1 MATNNLDVAQL
12 AAGGVAALITLAFL
26 LQKFIN
32 NWNSARAENSVI
44 GIMHTELER
53 LSEQNTKLSTE
64 LNKLQLEIITL
75 NTELRKLSSENQKLH
90 SEVTTLTGE
99 VARLQAVLQQGAQNG
114 STS

>member
-1 MATNNLDVAQL
+1 MPTNNLDVAQI

-26 LQKFIN
+26 LQKFLN
-32 NWNSARAENSVI
+32 NWNSSRAENSVI

-75 NTELRKLSSENQKLH
+75 NGELRKLSSENQKLH
-90 SEVTTLTGE
+90 SEVTALTGE
-99 VARLQAVLQQGAQNG
+99 VARLQAVLQQGAHNG
-114 STS
+114 RTS

>member
-32 NWNSARAENSVI
+32 NWNSSRAENSVI
-44 GIMHTELER
+44 GIMHAELER
-53 LSEQNTKLSTE
+53 LSEQNTKLSSE

-75 NTELRKLSSENQKLH
+75 NGELRKLSSENQKLH
-90 SEVTTLTGE
+90 SEVIALTSE

-114 STS
+114 RTS

>member
-1 MATNNLDVAQL
+1 MAANNFDIAQV

-53 LSEQNTKLSTE
+53 LSEQNTKLSAE

-75 NTELRKLSSENQKLH
+75 NGELRKLSSENQKLH
-90 SEVTTLTGE
+90 SEVTVLTGE

-114 STS
+114 RTS

>member
-1 MATNNLDVAQL
+1 MPTNNLDVAQL

-26 LQKFIN
+26 LQKFLN
-32 NWNSARAENSVI
+32 NWNSSRAENSVI

-90 SEVTTLTGE
+90 SEVTALTGE
-99 VARLQAVLQQGAQNG
+99 VARLQAVLQQGAHNG
-114 STS
+114 RTS

>member
-1 MATNNLDVAQL
+1 MPTNNLDVAQI

-26 LQKFIN
+26 LQKFLN
-32 NWNSARAENSVI
+32 NWNSSRAENSVI

-75 NTELRKLSSENQKLH
+75 NTELRKLNSENQKLH
-90 SEVTTLTGE
+90 SEVTALTGE
-99 VARLQAVLQQGAQNG
+99 VARLQAVLQQGGRHG